1 MSDSLLTVENLTK
14 SFGDKLLFENISFG
28 INSGQ
33 KSALIARNGYGKS
46 TLLNIIMTAAG
57 QRGYNT
63 LQDSGKITF
72 RGDIKLACLP
82 QAIVTIDTV
91 GTIVRD
97 YVYNV
102 QRPETED
109 EWTFEQR
116 MEEILSRMK
125 VDVLLDRTME
135 TLSGGEQKKVALCRL
150 LMDDCNLLI
159 LDEPTNHLDIEMIEW
174 LEEFLSRQR
183 LAILMVTH
191 DRYFLDNVCDNIYE
205 LDNAQLYHYRGR
217 YDYYL
222 EKKAEREANERAE
235 VEKARSLYRTEL
247 EWMRRMPQAR
257 GTKAQ
262 ARIDAFY
269 ELEAKAHTRFDD
281 SRPQLTVKTER
292 IGGKILELYNVTYT
306 PKPSPT
312 GTQAPRLRNNLSP
325 LPTGV
330 TYTPTG
336 TQAPH
341 LRNSLSPLPTEV
353 TYTPTGTQA
362 PRLRNS
368 LSPQPTGETPLIDD
382 FSYVFKRGEKI
393 GIVGPNGVGKSTFLN
408 IITERLRPT
417 SGRVIVGQTIQFG
430 YYTQAGMTA
439 PADRRVIDLVKDIA
453 EEIELDNGKSMSA
466 HQFLTYFGF
475 DGTTQYNYFGN
486 LSGGEKRRLYLL
498 QVLMANPNFL
508 ILDEPTND
516 LDIYTLQILEQFL
529 QSYKG
534 CLIIVSHD
542 RSFMDH
548 IVDHLFIF
556 EGNGKI
562 KDYHSNYTAYR
573 LSRLQ
578 DIKTSR
584 QQANKAMAAAR
595 SLEDSKSRSLQKKK
609 ATYKEQKE
617 YETLTAEIEALTTER
632 AKLEAL
638 LSNSTEFKTPDSEL
652 LQAST
657 RIGEVI
663 ALLDEKE
670 LRWLE
675 LDEII

>member
-1 MSDSLLTVENLTK
+1 MADALLTVEGLTK
-14 SFGDKLLFENISFG
+14 SFGDKLLFEDISFG
-28 INSGQ
+28 INAGQ

-46 TLLNIIMTAAG
+46 TLLNIIMTSAG
-57 QRGYNT
+57 QKGYNT
-63 LQDSGKITF
+63 LQDAGKITF
-72 RGDIKLACLP
+72 RSDLKLAYLP
-82 QAIVTIDTV
+82 QSPEAYPKQ
-91 GTIVRD
+91 IVRD
-97 YVYNV
+97 FVYNV

-116 MEEILSRMK
+116 MEEILSRMR
-125 VDVLLDRTME
+125 VDTLLDRQMD

-159 LDEPTNHLDIEMIEW
+159 LDEPTNHLDIDMIEW

-205 LDNAQLYHYRGR
+205 LDNSRLYHYKGR

-235 VEKARSLYRTEL
+235 VAKARSLYRTEL

-292 IGGKILELYNVTYT
+292 IGGKILELYNICY
-306 PKPSPT
+306 
-312 GTQAPRLRNNLSP
+312 RD
-325 LPTGV
+325 
-330 TYTPTG
+330 
-336 TQAPH
+336 
-341 LRNSLSPLPTEV
+341 
-353 TYTPTGTQA
+353 
-362 PRLRNS
+362 
-368 LSPQPTGETPLIDD
+368 LIDD
-382 FSYVFKRGEKI
+382 YSYVFKKGEKI

-408 IITERLRPT
+408 IITERLKPT
-417 SGRVIVGQTIQFG
+417 SGRVVVGQTIQFG
-430 YYTQAGMTA
+430 YYTQAGMSA

-529 QSYKG
+529 QTYKG

-548 IVDHLFIF
+548 IVDHLLVF
-556 EGNGKI
+556 EGGGKI
-562 KDYHSNYTAYR
+562 RDYHSNYTVYR
-573 LSRLQ
+573 MQKAAQQRESTLQ
-578 DIKTSR
+578 QRTEKPKYER
-584 QQANKAMAAAR
+584 NKSDKR
-595 SLEDSKSRSLQKKK
+595 K

-617 YETLTAEIEALTTER
+617 YEALTAEIEALTKEK
-632 AKLEAL
+632 AELETMLADPDKFSTL
-638 LSNSTEFKTPDSEL
+638 NSQFSIDT
-652 LQAST
+652 AST

-675 LDEII
+675 LDEIIN

>member
-1 MSDSLLTVENLTK
+1 MADALLTVENLTK
-14 SFGDKLLFENISFG
+14 SFGDKLLFEDISFG
-28 INSGQ
+28 INAGQ

-46 TLLNIIMTAAG
+46 TLLNIIMTTAG
-57 QRGYNT
+57 QKGYNT

-72 RGDIKLACLP
+72 RGDLKLAYLP
-82 QAIVTIDTV
+82 QSPEAYPKQL
-91 GTIVRD
+91 VRD
-97 YVYNV
+97 FVYNV

-125 VDVLLDRTME
+125 VDSLLDRKME
-135 TLSGGEQKKVALCRL
+135 TLSGGEQKKVALCKL

-159 LDEPTNHLDIEMIEW
+159 LDEPTNHLDIDMIEW

-205 LDNAQLYHYRGR
+205 LDNSRLYHYKGR

-292 IGGKILELYNVTYT
+292 IGGKILELYNVCYH
-306 PKPSPT
+306 
-312 GTQAPRLRNNLSP
+312 N
-325 LPTGV
+325 
-330 TYTPTG
+330 
-336 TQAPH
+336 
-341 LRNSLSPLPTEV
+341 
-353 TYTPTGTQA
+353 
-362 PRLRNS
+362 
-368 LSPQPTGETPLIDD
+368 LIDD
-382 FSYVFKRGEKI
+382 YSYVFKRGEKI

-408 IITERLRPT
+408 IITEQLKPT
-417 SGRVIVGQTIQFG
+417 SGRVVVGQTIQFG
-430 YYTQAGMTA
+430 YYTQAGMKA

-486 LSGGEKRRLYLL
+486 LSGGERRRLYLL

-529 QSYKG
+529 QTYKG

-548 IVDHLFIF
+548 IVDHLLVF

-562 KDYHSNYTAYR
+562 RDYHSNYTIYR
-573 LSRLQ
+573 MQKAQQQREVTQ
-578 DIKTSR
+578 MQR
-584 QQANKAMAAAR
+584 QEKPKYER
-595 SLEDSKSRSLQKKK
+595 SKSEKRK

-617 YETLTAEIEALTTER
+617 YEALTIDIDKLTNER
-632 AKLEAL
+632 QELEKQ
-638 LSNSTEFKTPDSEL
+638 LSSGTMSDSSEITKS
-652 LQAST
+652 ST
-657 RIGEVI
+657 RIGEII

-675 LDEII
+675 LDEIVNG

>member
-1 MSDSLLTVENLTK
+1 MADALLTVENLTK
-14 SFGDKLLFENISFG
+14 SFGDKLLFEDISFG
-28 INSGQ
+28 INAGQ

-57 QRGYNT
+57 QKGYNT

-72 RGDIKLACLP
+72 RGDLKLAYLP
-82 QAIVTIDTV
+82 QSPEAYPHQM
-91 GTIVRD
+91 VRHF
-97 YVYNV
+97 VHSV

-109 EWTFEQR
+109 PWTFEQR

-125 VDVLLDRTME
+125 VDTLLDRPME

-159 LDEPTNHLDIEMIEW
+159 LDEPTNHLDIDMIEW

-205 LDNAQLYHYRGR
+205 LDNARLYHYRGR

-235 VEKARSLYRTEL
+235 VAKARSLYRTEL

-269 ELEAKAHTRFDD
+269 ELEAKAHTRFDN

-292 IGGKILELYNVTYT
+292 IGGKILELYNICY
-306 PKPSPT
+306 
-312 GTQAPRLRNNLSP
+312 RDI
-325 LPTGV
+325 
-330 TYTPTG
+330 
-336 TQAPH
+336 
-341 LRNSLSPLPTEV
+341 
-353 TYTPTGTQA
+353 
-362 PRLRNS
+362 
-368 LSPQPTGETPLIDD
+368 IDD
-382 FSYVFKRGEKI
+382 YSYVFKRGEKI

-408 IITERLRPT
+408 IITERLKPT
-417 SGRVIVGQTIQFG
+417 SGRVVVGQTIQFG
-430 YYTQAGMTA
+430 YYTQAGMSA

-453 EEIELDNGKSMSA
+453 EEIELDNGKTMSA

-475 DGTTQYNYFGN
+475 DSTTQYNYFGN
-486 LSGGEKRRLYLL
+486 LSGGERRRLYLL

-529 QSYKG
+529 QTYKG

-548 IVDHLFIF
+548 IVDHLLVF

-562 KDYHSNYTAYR
+562 RDYHSNYTVYR
-573 LSRLQ
+573 MQKAQQQRESTLQ
-578 DIKTSR
+578 QRTEKPKYER
-584 QQANKAMAAAR
+584 
-595 SLEDSKSRSLQKKK
+595 SKSDKRK

-617 YETLTAEIEALTTER
+617 YEALTAEIDTLTKEKTD
-632 AKLEAL
+632 LETL
-638 LSNSTEFKTPDSEL
+638 LSNGGAPDEITK
-652 LQAST
+652 ASS
-657 RIGEVI
+657 RIGEI
-663 ALLDEKE
+663 ISSLDEKE

-675 LDEII
+675 LDEIIGG

>member
-1 MSDSLLTVENLTK
+1 MADALLTVENLTK
-14 SFGDKLLFENISFG
+14 SFGDKLLFEDISFG
-28 INSGQ
+28 INAGQ

-57 QRGYNT
+57 QKGYNT

-72 RGDIKLACLP
+72 RGDLKLAYLP
-82 QAIVTIDTV
+82 QSPEAYPHQM
-91 GTIVRD
+91 VRHF
-97 YVYNV
+97 VHSV

-109 EWTFEQR
+109 PWTFEQR

-125 VDVLLDRTME
+125 VDTLLDRPME

-159 LDEPTNHLDIEMIEW
+159 LDEPTNHLDIDMIEW

-205 LDNAQLYHYRGR
+205 LDNARLYHYRGR

-235 VEKARSLYRTEL
+235 VAKARSLYRTEL

-281 SRPQLTVKTER
+281 NRPQLTVKTER
-292 IGGKILELYNVTYT
+292 IGGKILELYNICY
-306 PKPSPT
+306 SF
-312 GTQAPRLRNNLSP
+312 
-325 LPTGV
+325 GV
-330 TYTPTG
+330 KGNEAGVNGSEKT
-336 TQAPH
+336 
-341 LRNSLSPLPTEV
+341 NV
-353 TYTPTGTQA
+353 
-362 PRLRNS
+362 
-368 LSPQPTGETPLIDD
+368 IDD
-382 FSYVFKRGEKI
+382 YSYVFKKGEKI

-408 IITERLRPT
+408 IITERLKPT

-430 YYTQAGMTA
+430 YYTQAGMSA

-475 DGTTQYNYFGN
+475 DSTTQYNYFGN
-486 LSGGEKRRLYLL
+486 LSGGERRRLYLL

-529 QSYKG
+529 QTYKG

-548 IVDHLFIF
+548 IVDHLLVF

-562 KDYHSNYTAYR
+562 RDYHSNYTQYR
-573 LSRLQ
+573 LEKEAKR
-578 DIKTSR
+578 
-584 QQANKAMAAAR
+584 KAELGVKR
-595 SLEDSKSRSLQKKK
+595 SEKGVKGCERTNAIPAKKK

-617 YETLTAEIEALTTER
+617 YESLTTEIETLTAEKAT
-632 AKLEAL
+632 LEQQ
-638 LSNSTEFKTPDSEL
+638 LSGGTITDASEITK
-652 LQAST
+652 AST

-675 LDEII
+675 LDEIING

>member
-1 MSDSLLTVENLTK
+1 MADALLTVENLTK
-14 SFGDKLLFENISFG
+14 SFGDKLLFEDISFG
-28 INSGQ
+28 INAGQ

-46 TLLNIIMTAAG
+46 TLLNIIITATG
-57 QRGYNT
+57 QKGYNT

-72 RGDIKLACLP
+72 RSDLKLAYLP
-82 QAIVTIDTV
+82 QSPEAYPHQV
-91 GTIVRD
+91 VRD
-97 YVYNV
+97 FVYNV

-109 EWTFEQR
+109 SWTFEQR
-116 MEEILSRMK
+116 MEEILSRMR
-125 VDVLLDRTME
+125 VDTLLDRPME

-159 LDEPTNHLDIEMIEW
+159 LDEPTNHLDIDMIEW

-183 LAILMVTH
+183 LALLMVTH
-191 DRYFLDNVCDNIYE
+191 DRYFLDNVCQDIYE
-205 LDNAQLYHYRGR
+205 LDNARLYHYKGH

-235 VEKARSLYRTEL
+235 VAKARSLYRTEL

-292 IGGKILELYNVTYT
+292 IGGKILELYNICY
-306 PKPSPT
+306 
-312 GTQAPRLRNNLSP
+312 RDI
-325 LPTGV
+325 
-330 TYTPTG
+330 
-336 TQAPH
+336 
-341 LRNSLSPLPTEV
+341 
-353 TYTPTGTQA
+353 
-362 PRLRNS
+362 
-368 LSPQPTGETPLIDD
+368 IDD
-382 FSYVFKRGEKI
+382 YSYVFKRGEKI

-408 IITERLRPT
+408 IITERLKPT
-417 SGRVIVGQTIQFG
+417 SGRVVVGQTIQFG
-430 YYTQAGMTA
+430 YYTQAGMSA
-439 PADRRVIDLVKDIA
+439 PPDRRVIDLVKDIA

-475 DGTTQYNYFGN
+475 DGTTQFNYFGN

-529 QSYKG
+529 QTYKG
-534 CLIIVSHD
+534 CLVIVSHD

-548 IVDHLFIF
+548 IVDHLLVF

-562 KDYHSNYTAYR
+562 RDYHSNYTQYR
-573 LSRLQ
+573 LE
-578 DIKTSR
+578 R
-584 QQANKAMAAAR
+584 QRRERAEMLEQRERKAADR
-595 SLEDSKSRSLQKKK
+595 QVNTERPTPTTKKK

-617 YETLTAEIEALTTER
+617 YEALTAEIETLTAEKAT
-632 AKLEAL
+632 LEQQLGSGTLTDPAAIT
-638 LSNSTEFKTPDSEL
+638 N
-652 LQAST
+652 AST

-670 LRWLE
+670 MRWLE
-675 LDEII
+675 LDETIN

>member
-1 MSDSLLTVENLTK
+1 MADALLTVEGLTK
-14 SFGDKLLFENISFG
+14 SFGDKLLFEDISFG
-28 INSGQ
+28 INAGQ

-46 TLLNIIMTAAG
+46 TLLNILMTAAG

-72 RGDIKLACLP
+72 RGDLKLAYLP
-82 QAIVTIDTV
+82 QSPEAYPKQL
-91 GTIVRD
+91 VRD
-97 YVYNV
+97 FVYNV

-109 EWTFEQR
+109 PWTFEQR
-116 MEEILSRMK
+116 MEEILSRMR
-125 VDVLLDRTME
+125 VDTLLDRQMD

-159 LDEPTNHLDIEMIEW
+159 LDEPTNHLDIDMIEW

-205 LDNAQLYHYRGR
+205 LDNSRLYHYKGR

-235 VEKARSLYRTEL
+235 VAKARSLYRTEL

-292 IGGKILELYNVTYT
+292 IGGKILELYNICY
-306 PKPSPT
+306 
-312 GTQAPRLRNNLSP
+312 RD
-325 LPTGV
+325 
-330 TYTPTG
+330 
-336 TQAPH
+336 
-341 LRNSLSPLPTEV
+341 
-353 TYTPTGTQA
+353 
-362 PRLRNS
+362 
-368 LSPQPTGETPLIDD
+368 LIDD
-382 FSYVFKRGEKI
+382 YSYVFKRGEKI

-408 IITERLRPT
+408 IITERLKPT
-417 SGRVIVGQTIQFG
+417 SGRVVVGQTIQFG
-430 YYTQAGMTA
+430 YYTQAGMSA

-453 EEIELDNGKSMSA
+453 EEIEIEGGKSMSA

-529 QSYKG
+529 QTYKG

-548 IVDHLFIF
+548 IVDHLLVF
-556 EGNGKI
+556 EGSGKI
-562 KDYHSNYTAYR
+562 RDYHSNYTAYHI
-573 LSRLQ
+573 Q
-578 DIKTSR
+578 KAQR
-584 QQANKAMAAAR
+584 QRETTQQQRQEKPKYER
-595 SLEDSKSRSLQKKK
+595 SKSDKRK

-617 YETLTAEIEALTTER
+617 YETLTGEIETLTAEKAT
-632 AKLEAL
+632 LEQQ
-638 LSNSTEFKTPDSEL
+638 LSGGTLTDPAAITN
-652 LQAST
+652 AST

-663 ALLDEKE
+663 AILDEKE

-675 LDEII
+675 LDEIIN

>member
-1 MSDSLLTVENLTK
+1 MADALLTVENLTK
-14 SFGDKLLFENISFG
+14 SFGDKLLFEDISFG
-28 INSGQ
+28 INAGQ

-72 RGDIKLACLP
+72 RGDIKMAYLP
-82 QAIVTIDTV
+82 QSPEAYPHQ
-91 GTIVRD
+91 IVRD
-97 YVYNV
+97 FVYNI

-109 EWTFEQR
+109 PWTFEQR

-125 VDVLLDRTME
+125 VDMLLDRPME

-159 LDEPTNHLDIEMIEW
+159 LDEPTNHLDIDMIEW
-174 LEEFLSRQR
+174 LEEFLSRQH
-183 LAILMVTH
+183 LALLMVTH
-191 DRYFLDNVCDNIYE
+191 DRYFLDNVCQDIYE
-205 LDNAQLYHYRGR
+205 LDNARLYHYKGH

-235 VEKARSLYRTEL
+235 VAKARSLYRTEL

-292 IGGKILELYNVTYT
+292 IGGKILELYNVCYG
-306 PKPSPT
+306 SI
-312 GTQAPRLRNNLSP
+312 
-325 LPTGV
+325 
-330 TYTPTG
+330 
-336 TQAPH
+336 
-341 LRNSLSPLPTEV
+341 
-353 TYTPTGTQA
+353 
-362 PRLRNS
+362 
-368 LSPQPTGETPLIDD
+368 IDD
-382 FSYVFKRGEKI
+382 YSYVFKKGEKI

-408 IITERLRPT
+408 IITEKLKPT
-417 SGRVIVGQTIQFG
+417 SGRVVVGQTIQFG
-430 YYTQAGMTA
+430 YYTQAGMSA
-439 PADRRVIDLVKDIA
+439 PEDRRVIDIVKDIA
-453 EEIELDNGKSMSA
+453 EEIELDNGKSLSA

-475 DGTTQYNYFGN
+475 DGTTQFNYFGN
-486 LSGGEKRRLYLL
+486 LSGGERRRLYLL

-529 QSYKG
+529 QTYKG

-548 IVDHLFIF
+548 IVDHLFVF

-562 KDYHSNYTAYR
+562 KDYHSNYTQYR
-573 LSRLQ
+573 LE
-578 DIKTSR
+578 R
-584 QQANKAMAAAR
+584 QRKEREQQMEAREKKAADR
-595 SLEDSKSRSLQKKK
+595 TITESHTQPQKRK

-617 YETLTAEIEALTTER
+617 YEALTTEIDALTAER
-632 AKLEAL
+632 TTLERQ
-638 LSNSTEFKTPDSEL
+638 LSDGSLSDPAAITN
-652 LQAST
+652 AST
-657 RIGEVI
+657 RIGELI
-663 ALLDEKE
+663 SLLDDKE

-675 LDEII
+675 LDEIINTK

>member
-46 TLLNIIMTAAG
+46 TLLNIIMTASG

-91 GTIVRD
+91 GTLVRD

-205 LDNAQLYHYRGR
+205 LDNARLYHYRGR

-312 GTQAPRLRNNLSP
+312 GTQAPHLRNNLSP
-325 LPTGV
+325 L
-330 TYTPTG
+330 
-336 TQAPH
+336 
-341 LRNSLSPLPTEV
+341 
-353 TYTPTGTQA
+353 
-362 PRLRNS
+362 
-368 LSPQPTGETPLIDD
+368 PTGETPLIDD

-562 KDYHSNYTAYR
+562 RDYHSNYTAYR

-617 YETLTAEIEALTTER
+617 YETLTAEIEALTAER

-638 LSNSTEFKTPDSEL
+638 LSNSTELKTPDSEL

>member
-1 MSDSLLTVENLTK
+1 MADALLTVENLTK
-14 SFGDKLLFENISFG
+14 SFGDKLLFEDISFG
-28 INSGQ
+28 INAGQ

-63 LQDSGKITF
+63 LQDSGKIIF
-72 RGDIKLACLP
+72 RGDLKLAYLP
-82 QAIVTIDTV
+82 QSPESYPKQL
-91 GTIVRD
+91 VRD
-97 YVYNV
+97 FVYSV

-116 MEEILSRMK
+116 MEEILSRMR
-125 VDVLLDRTME
+125 VDSLLDRQME

-150 LMDDCNLLI
+150 LMDYCNLLI
-159 LDEPTNHLDIEMIEW
+159 LDEPTNHLDIDMIEW

-205 LDNAQLYHYRGR
+205 LDNVRLYHYKGR

-269 ELEAKAHTRFDD
+269 ELESKAHTRFDD
-281 SRPQLTVKTER
+281 NRPQLTVKTER
-292 IGGKILELYNVTYT
+292 IGGKILELYNICY
-306 PKPSPT
+306 
-312 GTQAPRLRNNLSP
+312 RD
-325 LPTGV
+325 
-330 TYTPTG
+330 
-336 TQAPH
+336 
-341 LRNSLSPLPTEV
+341 
-353 TYTPTGTQA
+353 
-362 PRLRNS
+362 
-368 LSPQPTGETPLIDD
+368 LIDD
-382 FSYVFKRGEKI
+382 YSYVFKRGEKI

-408 IITERLRPT
+408 IITEGLKPT
-417 SGRVIVGQTIQFG
+417 SGRVVVGQTIQFG
-430 YYTQAGMTA
+430 YYTQAGMSA

-529 QSYKG
+529 QTYKG

-548 IVDHLFIF
+548 IVDHLLVF

-562 KDYHSNYTAYR
+562 KDYHSNYTRYR
-573 LSRLQ
+573 LEKWKAESEERRA
-578 DIKTSR
+578 KKETSR
-584 QQANKAMAAAR
+584 ASQ
-595 SLEDSKSRSLQKKK
+595 LQPPTSDLRPKKK

-617 YETLTAEIEALTTER
+617 YEALTAEIDALTQEKAT
-632 AKLEAL
+632 LEAL
-638 LSNSTEFKTPDSEL
+638 LSTGGDAQEINK
-652 LQAST
+652 AST

-675 LDEII
+675 LDEIM

>member
-1 MSDSLLTVENLTK
+1 MADALLTVENLTK
-14 SFGDKLLFENISFG
+14 SFGDKLLFEDISFG
-28 INSGQ
+28 INAGQ

-46 TLLNIIMTAAG
+46 TLLNIIMTATG
-57 QRGYNT
+57 QKGFNT
-63 LQDSGKITF
+63 LQDSGKVTF
-72 RGDIKLACLP
+72 RGDLKLAYLP
-82 QAIVTIDTV
+82 QTDASIARRSGITK
-91 GTIVRD
+91 VRD

-125 VDVLLDRTME
+125 VDRLLERPME

-150 LMDDCNLLI
+150 LMDDSNLLI
-159 LDEPTNHLDIEMIEW
+159 LDEPTNHLDIDMIEW
-174 LEEFLSRQR
+174 LEDFLSRQR
-183 LAILMVTH
+183 LALLMVTH
-191 DRYFLDNVCDNIYE
+191 DRYFLDNVCQDIYE
-205 LDNAQLYHYRGR
+205 LDNARLYHYKGH

-292 IGGKILELYNVTYT
+292 IGGKILELYNISMDLR
-306 PKPSPT
+306 PSH
-312 GTQAPRLRNNLSP
+312 GDLI
-325 LPTGV
+325 
-330 TYTPTG
+330 
-336 TQAPH
+336 
-341 LRNSLSPLPTEV
+341 
-353 TYTPTGTQA
+353 
-362 PRLRNS
+362 
-368 LSPQPTGETPLIDD
+368 IDD
-382 FSYVFKRGEKI
+382 YSYVFKKGEKI

-408 IITERLRPT
+408 IITERLKPT
-417 SGRVIVGQTIQFG
+417 SGRVVVGQTIQFG
-430 YYTQAGMTA
+430 YYTQAGMSA
-439 PADRRVIDLVKDIA
+439 PEDRRVIDLVKDIA
-453 EEIELDNGKSMSA
+453 EEIEIEGGKSLSA

-475 DGTTQYNYFGN
+475 DGTTQFNYFGN
-486 LSGGEKRRLYLL
+486 LSGGERRRLYLL

-516 LDIYTLQILEQFL
+516 LDLYTLQILEQFL
-529 QSYKG
+529 RTYKG

-548 IVDHLFIF
+548 IVDHLFVF

-562 KDYHSNYTAYR
+562 KDYHSNYTQYR
-573 LSRLQ
+573 LEKLREQKEQKKSAAST
-578 DIKTSR
+578 KE
-584 QQANKAMAAAR
+584 NKAVQKN
-595 SLEDSKSRSLQKKK
+595 SPTLPSKRK

-617 YETLTAEIEALTTER
+617 YEALTAEIESLTNEKAELEQKLSDGSLTDATEI
-632 AKLEAL
+632 
-638 LSNSTEFKTPDSEL
+638 TH
-652 LQAST
+652 AST
-657 RIGEVI
+657 RIGELMT
-663 ALLDEKE
+663 LLDEKE

-675 LDEII
+675 LDELMN

>member
-1 MSDSLLTVENLTK
+1 MADALLTVENLTK
-14 SFGDKLLFENISFG
+14 SFGDKLLFEDISFG
-28 INSGQ
+28 INAGQ

-57 QRGYNT
+57 QKGYNT

-72 RGDIKLACLP
+72 RGDLKLAYLP
-82 QAIVTIDTV
+82 QSSEAYPKQL
-91 GTIVRD
+91 VRD
-97 YVYNV
+97 FVYNI

-125 VDVLLDRTME
+125 VDTLLDRQME

-159 LDEPTNHLDIEMIEW
+159 LDEPTNHLDIDMIEW

-205 LDNAQLYHYRGR
+205 LDNSRLYHYKGR

-222 EKKAEREANERAE
+222 EKKADREANERAE

-292 IGGKILELYNVTYT
+292 IGGKILELYNVCY
-306 PKPSPT
+306 
-312 GTQAPRLRNNLSP
+312 RD
-325 LPTGV
+325 
-330 TYTPTG
+330 
-336 TQAPH
+336 
-341 LRNSLSPLPTEV
+341 
-353 TYTPTGTQA
+353 
-362 PRLRNS
+362 
-368 LSPQPTGETPLIDD
+368 LIDD
-382 FSYVFKRGEKI
+382 YSYVFKKGEKI

-408 IITERLRPT
+408 IITEKLKPT
-417 SGRVIVGQTIQFG
+417 SGRVVVGQTIQFG
-430 YYTQAGMTA
+430 YYTQAGMKA
-439 PADRRVIDLVKDIA
+439 PDDRRVIDLVKDIA

-466 HQFLTYFGF
+466 HQFLTHFGF

-529 QSYKG
+529 QTYKG

-548 IVDHLFIF
+548 IVDHLLVF

-562 KDYHSNYTAYR
+562 RDYHSNYTVYR
-573 LSRLQ
+573 MQKAQQQREASQ
-578 DIKTSR
+578 QQR
-584 QQANKAMAAAR
+584 QEKPKYER
-595 SLEDSKSRSLQKKK
+595 SKSDKRK

-617 YETLTAEIEALTTER
+617 YESLTAEIETLTNEKADLE
-632 AKLEAL
+632 AKLSGGTL
-638 LSNSTEFKTPDSEL
+638 LDPAEITK
-652 LQAST
+652 AST

-663 ALLDEKE
+663 NLLDEKE

-675 LDEII
+675 LDEIING

>member
-1 MSDSLLTVENLTK
+1 MADALLTVENLTK
-14 SFGDKLLFENISFG
+14 SFGDKLLFEDISFG
-28 INSGQ
+28 INAGQ

-46 TLLNIIMTAAG
+46 TLLNIIMTAAEGERRASGLAFPSQSSAGGATAAG

-72 RGDIKLACLP
+72 RGDLKLAYLP
-82 QAIVTIDTV
+82 QSPEAYPKQ
-91 GTIVRD
+91 IVRD
-97 YVYNV
+97 FVYNV

-109 EWTFEQR
+109 PWTFEQR

-125 VDVLLDRTME
+125 VDTLLDRPME

-159 LDEPTNHLDIEMIEW
+159 LDEPTNHLDIDMIEW

-205 LDNAQLYHYRGR
+205 LDNSRLYHYKGR

-269 ELEAKAHTRFDD
+269 ELETKAHTRFDD

-292 IGGKILELYNVTYT
+292 IGGKILELYNICYCINESMCQCVSADAKSTN
-306 PKPSPT
+306 PI
-312 GTQAPRLRNNLSP
+312 TQSHNN
-325 LPTGV
+325 TI
-330 TYTPTG
+330 
-336 TQAPH
+336 
-341 LRNSLSPLPTEV
+341 
-353 TYTPTGTQA
+353 
-362 PRLRNS
+362 
-368 LSPQPTGETPLIDD
+368 IDD
-382 FSYVFKRGEKI
+382 YSYVFKKGEKI

-408 IITERLRPT
+408 IITERLKPT
-417 SGRVIVGQTIQFG
+417 SGRVVVGQTIQFG

-439 PADRRVIDLVKDIA
+439 PDDRRVIDLVKDIA

-529 QSYKG
+529 QTYKG

-548 IVDHLFIF
+548 IVDHLLVF

-562 KDYHSNYTAYR
+562 RDYHSNYTLYR
-573 LSRLQ
+573 LQ
-578 DIKTSR
+578 KA
-584 QQANKAMAAAR
+584 QQQREATQQQRTEKPKYER
-595 SLEDSKSRSLQKKK
+595 SKSDKRK

-617 YETLTAEIEALTTER
+617 YEALTSEIETLTAER
-632 AKLEAL
+632 AQLEAL
-638 LSNSTEFKTPDSEL
+638 LSNNSQLSTPSSEL
-652 LQAST
+652 IKAST
-657 RIGEVI
+657 RIGELMT
-663 ALLDEKE
+663 LLDEKE

-675 LDEII
+675 LDELM

>member
-1 MSDSLLTVENLTK
+1 MADALLTVENLTK

-28 INSGQ
+28 INAGQ

-57 QRGYNT
+57 QHGYNT
-63 LQDSGKITF
+63 LQDSGKITL
-72 RGDIKLACLP
+72 RSDLRLAYLP
-82 QAIVTIDTV
+82 QAGESSSTGATSVK
-91 GTIVRD
+91 D
-97 YVYNV
+97 YVYDIR
-102 QRPETED
+102 RPETED
-109 EWTFEQR
+109 PWAAEQR

-125 VDVLLDRTME
+125 VDTLLERPMN

-150 LMDDCNLLI
+150 LMDSSGISPFAPTLLI
-159 LDEPTNHLDIEMIEW
+159 LDEPTNHLDITMIEW

-183 LAILMVTH
+183 LALLMVTH
-191 DRYFLDNVCDNIYE
+191 DRYFLDNVCESIYE
-205 LDNAQLYHYRGR
+205 LDNARLYHYKGR

-235 VEKARSLYRTEL
+235 VAKAKSLYRTEL

-292 IGGKILELYNVTYT
+292 IGGKILELYNICH
-306 PKPSPT
+306 
-312 GTQAPRLRNNLSP
+312 RN
-325 LPTGV
+325 
-330 TYTPTG
+330 
-336 TQAPH
+336 
-341 LRNSLSPLPTEV
+341 
-353 TYTPTGTQA
+353 
-362 PRLRNS
+362 
-368 LSPQPTGETPLIDD
+368 LIDD
-382 FSYVFKRGEKI
+382 YSYVFKRGEKI

-408 IITERLRPT
+408 IITERMKPT
-417 SGRVIVGQTIQFG
+417 SGRVVVGQTIQFG
-430 YYTQAGMTA
+430 YYTQAGMQA
-439 PADRRVIDLVKDIA
+439 PEDRRVIDLVKDIA
-453 EEIELDNGKSMSA
+453 EEIEIEGGKRMTA

-475 DGTTQYNYFGN
+475 DGTTQFNYFGN

-516 LDIYTLQILEQFL
+516 LDLYTLQILEQFL
-529 QSYKG
+529 QGYKG

-548 IVDHLFIF
+548 IVDHLLVF
-556 EGNGKI
+556 EGEGRI
-562 KDYHSNYTAYR
+562 RDYHSNYTQYR
-573 LSRLQ
+573 LE
-578 DIKTSR
+578 
-584 QQANKAMAAAR
+584 KAKAEKARVREEKKAATPPPAP
-595 SLEDSKSRSLQKKK
+595 SAPQPKKK
-609 ATYKEQKE
+609 LTYKEQKE
-617 YETLTAEIEALTTER
+617 YEALTSEIETLTAERTV
-632 AKLEAL
+632 LEQQ
-638 LSNSTEFKTPDSEL
+638 LSGGTLSADEITH
-652 LQAST
+652 ASH

-675 LDEII
+675 LDEMA

>member
-1 MSDSLLTVENLTK
+1 MADALLTVENLTK
-14 SFGDKLLFENISFG
+14 SFGDKLLFEDISFG
-28 INSGQ
+28 INAGQ

-57 QRGYNT
+57 QKGYNT

-72 RGDIKLACLP
+72 RGDLKLAYLP
-82 QAIVTIDTV
+82 QSPEAYPKQL
-91 GTIVRD
+91 VRD
-97 YVYNV
+97 FVYNI

-125 VDVLLDRTME
+125 VDSLLDRQME

-159 LDEPTNHLDIEMIEW
+159 LDEPTNHLDIDMIEW

-205 LDNAQLYHYRGR
+205 LDNSRLYHYKGR

-292 IGGKILELYNVTYT
+292 IGGKILELYNVCY
-306 PKPSPT
+306 
-312 GTQAPRLRNNLSP
+312 RD
-325 LPTGV
+325 
-330 TYTPTG
+330 
-336 TQAPH
+336 
-341 LRNSLSPLPTEV
+341 
-353 TYTPTGTQA
+353 
-362 PRLRNS
+362 
-368 LSPQPTGETPLIDD
+368 LIDD
-382 FSYVFKRGEKI
+382 YSYVFKKGEKI

-408 IITERLRPT
+408 IITEKLKPT
-417 SGRVIVGQTIQFG
+417 SGRVVVGQTIQFG
-430 YYTQAGMTA
+430 YYTQAGMKA
-439 PADRRVIDLVKDIA
+439 PDDRRVIDLVKDIA
-453 EEIELDNGKSMSA
+453 EEIDLDNGKSMSA

-475 DGTTQYNYFGN
+475 DGTSQYNYFGN

-529 QSYKG
+529 QTYKG

-548 IVDHLFIF
+548 IVDHLLVF

-562 KDYHSNYTAYR
+562 RDYHSNYTQYR
-573 LSRLQ
+573 IEKMKNERLKVKEAKEKKTADRTNNLSPL
-578 DIKTSR
+578 TSHL
-584 QQANKAMAAAR
+584 
-595 SLEDSKSRSLQKKK
+595 SPKKK

-617 YETLTAEIEALTTER
+617 YETLTAEIETLTNEKTDLE
-632 AKLEAL
+632 AKLSGGTL
-638 LSNSTEFKTPDSEL
+638 PDPAEITK
-652 LQAST
+652 AST

-663 ALLDEKE
+663 NLLDEKE

-675 LDEII
+675 LDEIING

>member
-1 MSDSLLTVENLTK
+1 MADALLTVEGLTK
-14 SFGDKLLFENISFG
+14 SFGDKLLFEDISFG
-28 INSGQ
+28 INAGQ

-72 RGDIKLACLP
+72 RGDLKLAYLP
-82 QAIVTIDTV
+82 QSPEAYPKQL
-91 GTIVRD
+91 VRD
-97 YVYNV
+97 FVYNV

-109 EWTFEQR
+109 PWTFEQR
-116 MEEILSRMK
+116 MEEILSRMR
-125 VDVLLDRTME
+125 VDTLLDRQMD

-159 LDEPTNHLDIEMIEW
+159 LDEPTNHLDIDMIEW

-205 LDNAQLYHYRGR
+205 LDNSRLYHYKGR

-235 VEKARSLYRTEL
+235 VAKARSLYRTEL

-292 IGGKILELYNVTYT
+292 IGGKILELYNICY
-306 PKPSPT
+306 
-312 GTQAPRLRNNLSP
+312 RD
-325 LPTGV
+325 
-330 TYTPTG
+330 
-336 TQAPH
+336 
-341 LRNSLSPLPTEV
+341 
-353 TYTPTGTQA
+353 
-362 PRLRNS
+362 
-368 LSPQPTGETPLIDD
+368 LIDD
-382 FSYVFKRGEKI
+382 YSYVFKRGEKI

-408 IITERLRPT
+408 IITEQLKPT
-417 SGRVIVGQTIQFG
+417 SGRVVVGQTIQFG
-430 YYTQAGMTA
+430 YYTQAGMSA

-529 QSYKG
+529 QTYKG

-548 IVDHLFIF
+548 IVDHLLVF
-556 EGNGKI
+556 EGGGKI
-562 KDYHSNYTAYR
+562 RDYHSNYTVYR
-573 LSRLQ
+573 MQKAAQQRESTLQ
-578 DIKTSR
+578 QRTEKPKYER
-584 QQANKAMAAAR
+584 
-595 SLEDSKSRSLQKKK
+595 SKSEKRK

-617 YETLTAEIEALTTER
+617 YEALTAEIEELTTEK
-632 AKLEAL
+632 ATLEHQ
-638 LSNSTEFKTPDSEL
+638 LSSGTLTDPAEITK
-652 LQAST
+652 AST

-675 LDEII
+675 LDEIIN

>member
-1 MSDSLLTVENLTK
+1 MADALLTIENLTK
-14 SFGDKLLFENISFG
+14 SFGDKLLFEDISFG
-28 INSGQ
+28 INAGQ

-46 TLLNIIMTAAG
+46 TLLNIVITAAE
-57 QRGYNT
+57 QKGYNT

-72 RGDIKLACLP
+72 RGDLKLAYLP
-82 QAIVTIDTV
+82 QSPEAYPKQL
-91 GTIVRD
+91 VRD
-97 YVYNV
+97 FVYNV

-109 EWTFEQR
+109 EWTFAQR

-125 VDVLLDRTME
+125 VDTLLNRQME

-159 LDEPTNHLDIEMIEW
+159 LDEPTNHLDIDMIEW

-205 LDNAQLYHYRGR
+205 LDNSRLYHYKGR

-269 ELEAKAHTRFDD
+269 ELEAKAHTRFDN

-292 IGGKILELYNVTYT
+292 IGGKILELYNICYH
-306 PKPSPT
+306 
-312 GTQAPRLRNNLSP
+312 N
-325 LPTGV
+325 
-330 TYTPTG
+330 
-336 TQAPH
+336 
-341 LRNSLSPLPTEV
+341 
-353 TYTPTGTQA
+353 
-362 PRLRNS
+362 
-368 LSPQPTGETPLIDD
+368 LIDD
-382 FSYVFKRGEKI
+382 YSYVFKRGEKI

-408 IITERLRPT
+408 IITEKLKPT
-417 SGRVIVGQTIQFG
+417 SGRVVVGQTIQFG

-453 EEIELDNGKSMSA
+453 EEIDLDNGKSMSA

-475 DGTTQYNYFGN
+475 DNTTQYNYFGN

-529 QSYKG
+529 QTYKG

-548 IVDHLFIF
+548 IVDHLLVF

-562 KDYHSNYTAYR
+562 RDYHSNYTIYR
-573 LSRLQ
+573 MQKAQQQREASQ
-578 DIKTSR
+578 QQR
-584 QQANKAMAAAR
+584 QEKPKYER
-595 SLEDSKSRSLQKKK
+595 SKSDKRK

-617 YETLTAEIEALTTER
+617 YEALTAEIETLTNEKADLE
-632 AKLEAL
+632 AKLSGET
-638 LSNSTEFKTPDSEL
+638 LSDPAEITK
-652 LQAST
+652 AST
-657 RIGEVI
+657 RIGELM

-675 LDEII
+675 LDELM

>member
-1 MSDSLLTVENLTK
+1 MADALLTVEHLTK
-14 SFGDKLLFENISFG
+14 SFGDKLLFEDISFG
-28 INSGQ
+28 INAGQ

-46 TLLNIIMTAAG
+46 TLLNIIMTAYG
-57 QRGYNT
+57 HRGYNT
-63 LQDSGKITF
+63 LHDSGTITF
-72 RGDIKLACLP
+72 RSDLRLAYLP
-82 QAIVTIDTV
+82 QSPEAYPKQL
-91 GTIVRD
+91 VRD
-97 YVYNV
+97 FVYNI

-109 EWTFEQR
+109 PWTFEQR
-116 MEEILSRMK
+116 IEEILSRMR
-125 VDVLLDRTME
+125 VDTLLDRPMD
-135 TLSGGEQKKVALCRL
+135 TLSGGEQKKAALCRL

-159 LDEPTNHLDIEMIEW
+159 LDEPTNHLDIDMIEW

-205 LDNAQLYHYRGR
+205 LDNARLYHYRGR

-222 EKKAEREANERAE
+222 QKKTEREAIERAE
-235 VEKARSLYRTEL
+235 VAKARSLYRTEL

-269 ELEAKAHTRFDD
+269 QLEAKAHTRFDD

-292 IGGKILELYNVTYT
+292 IGGKILELYNISY
-306 PKPSPT
+306 
-312 GTQAPRLRNNLSP
+312 RN
-325 LPTGV
+325 
-330 TYTPTG
+330 
-336 TQAPH
+336 
-341 LRNSLSPLPTEV
+341 
-353 TYTPTGTQA
+353 
-362 PRLRNS
+362 
-368 LSPQPTGETPLIDD
+368 LIHDY
-382 FSYVFKRGEKI
+382 SYVFKRGEKI
-393 GIVGPNGVGKSTFLN
+393 GIVGPNGIGKSTFLN
-408 IITERLRPT
+408 IITERLKPT
-417 SGRVIVGQTIQFG
+417 SGRVVVGQTIQFG
-430 YYTQAGMTA
+430 YYTQAGMNA
-439 PADRRVIDLVKDIA
+439 PDDRRVIDLVKDIA
-453 EEIELDNGKSMSA
+453 EEIEIEGGKTMSA

-529 QSYKG
+529 QTYKG

-548 IVDHLFIF
+548 IVDHLLVF

-562 KDYHSNYTAYR
+562 KDYHSDYTTYR
-573 LSRLQ
+573 LQ
-578 DIKTSR
+578 KAR
-584 QQANKAMAAAR
+584 QQRENTLQQR
-595 SLEDSKSRSLQKKK
+595 SEKPKYERSKSDKRK

-617 YETLTAEIEALTTER
+617 YETLTAEIETLTKEKAT
-632 AKLEAL
+632 LEQQ
-638 LSNSTEFKTPDSEL
+638 LSGGTFTDPAAITK
-652 LQAST
+652 AST

-670 LRWLE
+670 MRWLE
-675 LDEII
+675 LDEIING

>member
-1 MSDSLLTVENLTK
+1 MADALLTIENLTK
-14 SFGDKLLFENISFG
+14 SFGDKLLFEDISFG
-28 INSGQ
+28 INAGQ

-57 QRGYNT
+57 QKGYNT

-72 RGDIKLACLP
+72 RGDLKLAYLP
-82 QAIVTIDTV
+82 QSPEAYQKLM
-91 GTIVRD
+91 VRD
-97 YVYNV
+97 FVYNV

-125 VDVLLDRTME
+125 VDTLLDRQME
-135 TLSGGEQKKVALCRL
+135 TLSGGEQKKVALCKL

-159 LDEPTNHLDIEMIEW
+159 LDEPTNHLDIDMIEW

-205 LDNAQLYHYRGR
+205 LDNSRLYHYKGR

-292 IGGKILELYNVTYT
+292 IGGKILELYNVCYH
-306 PKPSPT
+306 
-312 GTQAPRLRNNLSP
+312 N
-325 LPTGV
+325 
-330 TYTPTG
+330 
-336 TQAPH
+336 
-341 LRNSLSPLPTEV
+341 
-353 TYTPTGTQA
+353 
-362 PRLRNS
+362 
-368 LSPQPTGETPLIDD
+368 LIDD
-382 FSYVFKRGEKI
+382 YSYVFKRGEKI

-408 IITERLRPT
+408 IITEQLKPT
-417 SGRVIVGQTIQFG
+417 SGRVVVGQTIQFG
-430 YYTQAGMTA
+430 YYTQAGMKA

-486 LSGGEKRRLYLL
+486 LSGGERRRLYLL

-529 QSYKG
+529 QTYKG

-548 IVDHLFIF
+548 IVDHLLVF

-562 KDYHSNYTAYR
+562 RDYHSNYTIYR
-573 LSRLQ
+573 MQKAQQQREVTQLQ
-578 DIKTSR
+578 R
-584 QQANKAMAAAR
+584 QEKPKYER
-595 SLEDSKSRSLQKKK
+595 SKSEKRK

-617 YETLTAEIEALTTER
+617 YEALTIDIEKLTNER
-632 AKLEAL
+632 QELEKQ
-638 LSNSTEFKTPDSEL
+638 LSSGTMSDSSEITKS
-652 LQAST
+652 ST
-657 RIGEVI
+657 RIGEII

-675 LDEII
+675 LDEIVNG